1 MIKKLFNFL
10 LSGFLILLLSLC
22 SQPAIQ
28 EHLPVRIAVSK
39 KGSAAG
45 FAYYDQWL
53 RSADTGIVLIDMY
66 TPGMDSAAIVF
77 ITCDGLLLTGGT
89 DVYPGLYGK
98 EYDTAR
104 CETPDF
110 KRDSLELM
118 LLALAIEKGMPVMGV
133 CRGHQILN
141 VSRGGTL
148 VIDIPSDIGTDVN
161 HRAET
166 GFNCYHGIRVKQGT
180 LLHEITGADT
190 GTVNSA
196 HHQAVEL
203 SGEGLEA
210 IAFSEDGVI
219 ESVGYQNGKAG
230 HFLLGVQWHPERLD
244 FENPFSGKIAERF
257 ISEVKQFQKLNIHE

>member
-1 MIKKLFNFL
+1 MKNMNKFL
-10 LSGFLILLLSLC
+10 LLLFLVALLASC
-22 SQPAIQ
+22 SQNVMQ
-28 EHLPVRIAVSK
+28 EQLPVRIAVSK
-39 KGSAAG
+39 KGSATG

-53 RSADTGIVLIDMY
+53 RTVDTGIVLIDMY
-66 TPGMDSAAIVF
+66 TLGMDSAAIVF
-77 ITCDGLLLTGGT
+77 LTCDGLLLTGGT

-98 EYDTAR
+98 EYDTAS

-118 LLALAIEKGMPVMGV
+118 LIELAIEKGMPVMGV
-133 CRGHQILN
+133 CRGQQILN

-166 GFNCYHGIRVKQGT
+166 GFDCYHGIRVAHGT

-190 GTVNSA
+190 STVNSA

-210 IAFSEDGVI
+210 IAFSDDGVI
-219 ESVGYQNGKAG
+219 ESVGYLNGKTG

-257 ISEVKQFQKLNIHE
+257 ISEVKQFQKLNVHE